1 MKTIKN
7 LLLTGI
13 GVASLALGGCSDKTQ
28 IIQVGDLTGDSIQDV
43 LMYEDDPI
51 AYKNG
56 NILFVGQKNGKF
68 VKAREVVNNPLFSPS
83 ISLYFETEDGNKYF
97 FDGKFYRLSPKQK

>member
-1 MKTIKN
+1 
-7 LLLTGI
+7 
-13 GVASLALGGCSDKTQ
+13 
-28 IIQVGDLTGDSIQDV
+28 
-43 LMYEDDPI
+43 MYESGFI
-51 AYKNG
+51 AGRKG
-56 NILFVGQKNGKF
+56 NILFVGQKNGEF